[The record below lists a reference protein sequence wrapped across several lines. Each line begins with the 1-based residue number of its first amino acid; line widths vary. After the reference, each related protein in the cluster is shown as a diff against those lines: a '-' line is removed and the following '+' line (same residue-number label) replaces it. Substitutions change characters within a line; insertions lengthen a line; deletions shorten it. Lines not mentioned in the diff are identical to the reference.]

1 MSFRTSAAVATAT
14 AVGAAGLAFVP
25 VATATPDGNQI
36 VINEVYSNGA
46 GLSGPYLNDFIELY
60 NPSDNAIPLDGM
72 TVVVYGGVSGDTV
85 GTVELEGE
93 LAAGDHYLLKLEN
106 SAKFSTDGAVEL
118 EEFDLEAP
126 ELSVPSQNGSVALSF
141 GESTLDLVGFGR
153 TERFEGTQA
162 RAAAFDESL
171 ARTDGVDTDDNAAD
185 FSSREP
191 TPQHSTGDVEDQ
203 DDLGELSSR
212 LSSGVSR

>member
-46 GLSGPYLNDFIELY
+46 SLSGPYLNDFIELY
-60 NPSDNAIPLDGM
+60 NPSDDPIILDGM
-72 TVVVYGGVSGDTV
+72 SVIVLGGVDDTNY

-93 LAAGDHYLLKLEN
+93 LAAGDHHLLKLKN
-106 SAKFSTDGAVEL
+106 SAKFPTDGAVEL

-141 GESTLDLVGFGR
+141 GESTLDLVGFGV
-153 TERFEGTQA
+153 TERFEGEAA

-185 FSSREP
+185 FSSQEP

-203 DDLGELSSR
+203 DDPGELSSR

>member
-1 MSFRTSAAVATAT
+1 MSFRTSAAVAT

-60 NPSDNAIPLDGM
+60 NPSDDPIILDGM
-72 TVVVYGGVSGDTV
+72 SVIVLGGVDDTNY

-93 LAAGDHYLLKLEN
+93 LAAGDHHLLKLKN
-106 SAKFSTDGAVEL
+106 SAAHPAEDAVEL
-118 EEFDLEAP
+118 EKFDAEDADVR
-126 ELSVPSQNGSVALSF
+126 VPAHNASILLTF
-141 GESTLDLVGFGR
+141 GESTLDLVGFGV
-153 TERFEGTQA
+153 TERFEGEAA

-185 FSSREP
+185 FSTQEP
-191 TPQHSTGDVEDQ
+191 TPQHSTGDVED
-203 DDLGELSSR
+203 
-212 LSSGVSR
+212 

>member
-36 VINEVYSNGA
+36 VINEVYSNRA

-60 NPSDNAIPLDGM
+60 NPSDDPIILDGM
-72 TVVVYGGVSGDTV
+72 SVIVLGGVDDTNY

-93 LAAGDHYLLKLEN
+93 LAAGDHHLLKLKN
-106 SAKFSTDGAVEL
+106 SAAHPAEDAVEL
-118 EEFDLEAP
+118 EKFDAEDADVR
-126 ELSVPSQNGSVALSF
+126 VPAHNASILLTF
-141 GESTLDLVGFGR
+141 GESTLDLVGFGV
-153 TERFEGTQA
+153 TERFEGEAA

-185 FSSREP
+185 FSSQEP

-203 DDLGELSSR
+203 DDPGELSSR

>member
-1 MSFRTSAAVATAT
+1 MSFRTSAAVAT

-60 NPSDNAIPLDGM
+60 NPSDDPIILDGM
-72 TVVVYGGVSGDTV
+72 SVIVLGGVDDTNY

-93 LAAGDHYLLKLEN
+93 LAAGDHHLLKLKN
-106 SAKFSTDGAVEL
+106 SAAHPAEDAVEL
-118 EEFDLEAP
+118 EKFDAEDADVR
-126 ELSVPSQNGSVALSF
+126 VPAHNASILLTF

-185 FSSREP
+185 FSTQEP
-191 TPQHSTGDVEDQ
+191 TPQHSTGDVED
-203 DDLGELSSR
+203 
-212 LSSGVSR
+212 

>member
-1 MSFRTSAAVATAT
+1 MSFRTSAAVAT

-60 NPSDNAIPLDGM
+60 NPSDDPIILDGM
-72 TVVVYGGVSGDTV
+72 RVIVLGGVDDTNY

-93 LAAGDHYLLKLEN
+93 LAAGDHHLLKLKN
-106 SAKFSTDGAVEL
+106 SAARPAEGAVEL
-118 EEFDLEAP
+118 EEFDAEDADVR
-126 ELSVPSQNGSVALSF
+126 VPAHNASILLTF
-141 GESTLDLVGFGR
+141 GESTLDLVGFGV
-153 TERFEGTQA
+153 TERFEGEAA
-162 RAAAFDESL
+162 RAAALDESL

-185 FSSREP
+185 FTSQEP
-191 TPQHSTGDVEDQ
+191 TPQHSTGEAEDQ
-203 DDLGELSSR
+203 DDTGELS
-212 LSSGVSR
+212 

>member
-60 NPSDNAIPLDGM
+60 NPSDDPIILDGM
-72 TVVVYGGVSGDTV
+72 SVIVLGGVDDTNY

-93 LAAGDHYLLKLEN
+93 LAAGDHHLLKLKN
-106 SAKFSTDGAVEL
+106 SAAHPAEDAVEL
-118 EEFDLEAP
+118 EKFDAEDADVR
-126 ELSVPSQNGSVALSF
+126 VPAHNASILLTF

-185 FSSREP
+185 FSSQEP

-203 DDLGELSSR
+203 DDPGELSSR

>member
-1 MSFRTSAAVATAT
+1 MSFRTSAAVAT

-46 GLSGPYLNDFIELY
+46 GRSGPYLNDFIELY
-60 NPSDNAIPLDGM
+60 NPSDDPIILDGM
-72 TVVVYGGVSGDTV
+72 SVIVLGGVDDTNY

-93 LAAGDHYLLKLEN
+93 LAAGDHHLLKLKN
-106 SAKFSTDGAVEL
+106 SAAHPAEDAVEL
-118 EEFDLEAP
+118 EKFDAEDADVR
-126 ELSVPSQNGSVALSF
+126 VPAHNASILLTF

-153 TERFEGTQA
+153 TERFEGEAA

-185 FSSREP
+185 FTSQEP
-191 TPQHSTGDVEDQ
+191 TPQHSTGDVED
-203 DDLGELSSR
+203 
-212 LSSGVSR
+212 

>member
-1 MSFRTSAAVATAT
+1 MSFRTSAALASATALAT
-14 AVGAAGLAFVP
+14 AGLLAP
-25 VATATPDGNQI
+25 SSAAAPDGNQI

-46 GLSGPYLNDFIELY
+46 GESGPYLNDFIELY

-93 LAAGDHYLLKLEN
+93 LAASDHYLLKLEN
-106 SAKFSTDGAVEL
+106 SAKFPTDGAVEL

-141 GESTLDLVGFGR
+141 GESTLDLVGFGV
-153 TERFEGTQA
+153 TERFEGEAA

-171 ARTDGVDTDDNAAD
+171 ARTDGVDTDVNAAD
-185 FSSREP
+185 FTSQEP
-191 TPQHSTGDVEDQ
+191 TPQHSTGEAEDQ
-203 DDLGELSSR
+203 DDLGELSSQ
-212 LSSGVSR
+212 LSSGSSR

>member
-1 MSFRTSAAVATAT
+1 MSFRTSAAVAT

-60 NPSDNAIPLDGM
+60 NPSDDPIILDGM
-72 TVVVYGGVSGDTV
+72 SVIVLGGVDDTNY

-93 LAAGDHYLLKLEN
+93 LAAGDHHLLKLKN
-106 SAKFSTDGAVEL
+106 SAAHPAEDAVEL
-118 EEFDLEAP
+118 EKFDAEDADVR
-126 ELSVPSQNGSVALSF
+126 VPAHNASILLTF
-141 GESTLDLVGFGR
+141 GESTLDLVGFGV
-153 TERFEGTQA
+153 TERFEGEAA
-162 RAAAFDESL
+162 RAAASDESL

-185 FSSREP
+185 FTSQEP
-191 TPQHSTGDVEDQ
+191 TPQHSTGEAEDQ
-203 DDLGELSSR
+203 DDLGELSSQ
-212 LSSGVSR
+212 LSSGSSR

>member
-1 MSFRTSAAVATAT
+1 MSFRTSAAAATAT

-60 NPSDNAIPLDGM
+60 NPSDDPIILDGM
-72 TVVVYGGVSGDTV
+72 SVIVLGGVDDTNY

-93 LAAGDHYLLKLEN
+93 LAAGDHHLLKLKN
-106 SAKFSTDGAVEL
+106 SAAHPAEDAVEL
-118 EEFDLEAP
+118 EKFDAEDADVR
-126 ELSVPSQNGSVALSF
+126 VPAHNASILLTF
-141 GESTLDLVGFGR
+141 GESTLDLVGFGV
-153 TERFEGTQA
+153 TERFEGEAA

-185 FSSREP
+185 FSSQEP
-191 TPQHSTGDVEDQ
+191 TPQHSTADVEDQ
-203 DDLGELSSR
+203 DDPGE

>member
-1 MSFRTSAAVATAT
+1 MSFRTSAAVAT

-60 NPSDNAIPLDGM
+60 NPSDDPIILDGM
-72 TVVVYGGVSGDTV
+72 SVIVLGGVDDTNY

-93 LAAGDHYLLKLEN
+93 LAAGDHHLLKLKN
-106 SAKFSTDGAVEL
+106 SAAHPAEDAVEL
-118 EEFDLEAP
+118 EKFDAEDADVR
-126 ELSVPSQNGSVALSF
+126 VPAHNASILLTF
-141 GESTLDLVGFGR
+141 GESTLDLVGFGV
-153 TERFEGTQA
+153 TERFEGEAA

-185 FSSREP
+185 FTSQEP

-203 DDLGELSSR
+203 DDLGELSSQ
-212 LSSGVSR
+212 LSSGSSR

>member
-60 NPSDNAIPLDGM
+60 NPSDDPIILDGM
-72 TVVVYGGVSGDTV
+72 SVIVLGGVDDTNY

-93 LAAGDHYLLKLEN
+93 LAAGDHHLLKLKN
-106 SAKFSTDGAVEL
+106 SAAHPAEDAVEL
-118 EEFDLEAP
+118 EKFDAEDADVR
-126 ELSVPSQNGSVALSF
+126 VPAHNASILLTF
-141 GESTLDLVGFGR
+141 GESTLDLVGFGV
-153 TERFEGTQA
+153 TERFEGEAA

-185 FSSREP
+185 FSTQEP

-203 DDLGELSSR
+203 DDPGELSSR

>member
-60 NPSDNAIPLDGM
+60 NPSDDPIILDGM
-72 TVVVYGGVSGDTV
+72 SVIVLGGVDDTNY

-93 LAAGDHYLLKLEN
+93 LAAGDHHLLKLKN
-106 SAKFSTDGAVEL
+106 SAAHPAEDAVEL
-118 EEFDLEAP
+118 EKFDAEDADVR
-126 ELSVPSQNGSVALSF
+126 VPAHNASILLTF
-141 GESTLDLVGFGR
+141 GESTLDLVGFGV
-153 TERFEGTQA
+153 TERFEGEAA

-185 FSSREP
+185 FSSQEP

-203 DDLGELSSR
+203 DDPGE

>member
-46 GLSGPYLNDFIELY
+46 GRSGPYLNDFIELY
-60 NPSDNAIPLDGM
+60 NPSDDPIILDGM
-72 TVVVYGGVSGDTV
+72 SVIVLGGVDDTNY

-93 LAAGDHYLLKLEN
+93 LAAGDHHLLKLKN
-106 SAKFSTDGAVEL
+106 SAAHPAEDAVEL
-118 EEFDLEAP
+118 EKFDAEDADVR
-126 ELSVPSQNGSVALSF
+126 VPAHNASILLTF

-185 FSSREP
+185 FSSQEP

-203 DDLGELSSR
+203 DDPGELSSR

>member
-1 MSFRTSAAVATAT
+1 MSFRTSAAVAT

-60 NPSDNAIPLDGM
+60 NPSDDPIILDGM
-72 TVVVYGGVSGDTV
+72 SVIVLGGVDDTNY

-93 LAAGDHYLLKLEN
+93 LAAGDHHLLKLKN
-106 SAKFSTDGAVEL
+106 SAAHPAEDAVEL
-118 EEFDLEAP
+118 EKFDAEDADVR
-126 ELSVPSQNGSVALSF
+126 VPAHNASILLTF

-185 FSSREP
+185 FSSQEP

-203 DDLGELSSR
+203 DDPGELSSR

>member
-1 MSFRTSAAVATAT
+1 MSFRTSAAVAT

-60 NPSDNAIPLDGM
+60 NPSDNPIILDGM
-72 TVVVYGGVSGDTV
+72 SVIVLGGVDDTNY

-93 LAAGDHYLLKLEN
+93 LAAGDHHLLKLKN
-106 SAKFSTDGAVEL
+106 SAAHPAEDAVEL
-118 EEFDLEAP
+118 EKFDAEDADVR
-126 ELSVPSQNGSVALSF
+126 VPAHNASILLTF

-185 FSSREP
+185 FSTQEP

-203 DDLGELSSR
+203 DDPGELSSR

>member
-1 MSFRTSAAVATAT
+1 MSFRTSAAVAT

-60 NPSDNAIPLDGM
+60 NPSDDPIILDGM
-72 TVVVYGGVSGDTV
+72 SVIVLGGVDDTNY

-93 LAAGDHYLLKLEN
+93 LAAGDHHLLKLKN
-106 SAKFSTDGAVEL
+106 SAAHPAEDAVEL
-118 EEFDLEAP
+118 EKFDAEDADVR
-126 ELSVPSQNGSVALSF
+126 VPAHNASILLTF
-141 GESTLDLVGFGR
+141 GESTLDLVGFGV
-153 TERFEGTQA
+153 TERFEGEAA

-185 FSSREP
+185 FSSQEP
-191 TPQHSTGDVEDQ
+191 TPQHSTGDMEDQ
-203 DDLGELSSR
+203 DDPGELSSR

>member
-1 MSFRTSAAVATAT
+1 MSFRTSAAVAT

-60 NPSDNAIPLDGM
+60 NPSDDPIILDGM
-72 TVVVYGGVSGDTV
+72 SVIVLGGVDDTNY

-93 LAAGDHYLLKLEN
+93 LAAGDHHLLKLKN
-106 SAKFSTDGAVEL
+106 SAAHPAEDAVEL
-118 EEFDLEAP
+118 EKFDAEDADVR
-126 ELSVPSQNGSVALSF
+126 VPAHNASILLTF
-141 GESTLDLVGFGR
+141 GESTLDLVGFGV
-153 TERFEGTQA
+153 TERFEGEAA

-185 FSSREP
+185 FSSQEP

-203 DDLGELSSR
+203 DDPGE

>member
-1 MSFRTSAAVATAT
+1 MSFRTSAAVAT

-60 NPSDNAIPLDGM
+60 NPSDDPIILDGM
-72 TVVVYGGVSGDTV
+72 SVIVLGGVDDTNY

-93 LAAGDHYLLKLEN
+93 LAAGDHHLLKLKN
-106 SAKFSTDGAVEL
+106 SAAHPAEDAVEL
-118 EEFDLEAP
+118 EKFDAEDADVR
-126 ELSVPSQNGSVALSF
+126 VPAHNASILLTF
-141 GESTLDLVGFGR
+141 GESTLDLVGFGV
-153 TERFEGTQA
+153 TERFEGEAA

-203 DDLGELSSR
+203 DDPGELSSR
-212 LSSGVSR
+212 LPSGVSR

>member
-1 MSFRTSAAVATAT
+1 MSFRTSAAAATAT
-14 AVGAAGLAFVP
+14 AIGAAGLAFVP

-46 GLSGPYLNDFIELY
+46 GRSGPYLNDFIELY
-60 NPSDNAIPLDGM
+60 NPSDDPIILDGM
-72 TVVVYGGVSGDTV
+72 SVIVLGGVDDTNY

-93 LAAGDHYLLKLEN
+93 LAAGDHHLLKLKN
-106 SAKFSTDGAVEL
+106 SAAHPAEDAVEL
-118 EEFDLEAP
+118 EKFDAEDADVR
-126 ELSVPSQNGSVALSF
+126 VPAHNASILLTF

-185 FSSREP
+185 FSSQEP

-203 DDLGELSSR
+203 DDPGELSSR

>member
-1 MSFRTSAAVATAT
+1 MSFRTSAAAAT

-60 NPSDNAIPLDGM
+60 NPSDDPIILDGM
-72 TVVVYGGVSGDTV
+72 SVIVLGGVDDTNY

-93 LAAGDHYLLKLEN
+93 LAAGDHHLLKLKN
-106 SAKFSTDGAVEL
+106 SAAHPAEDAVEL
-118 EEFDLEAP
+118 EKFDAEDADVR
-126 ELSVPSQNGSVALSF
+126 VPAHNASILLTF
-141 GESTLDLVGFGR
+141 GESTLDLVGFGV
-153 TERFEGTQA
+153 TERFEGEAA

-185 FSSREP
+185 FTSQEP
-191 TPQHSTGDVEDQ
+191 TPQHSTGEAEDQ
-203 DDLGELSSR
+203 DDLGELSSQ
-212 LSSGVSR
+212 LSSGSSR

>member
-1 MSFRTSAAVATAT
+1 MSFRTSAAVATA
-14 AVGAAGLAFVP
+14 VGTAGLAFVP

-60 NPSDNAIPLDGM
+60 NPSDDPIILDGM
-72 TVVVYGGVSGDTV
+72 SVIVLGGVDDTNY

-93 LAAGDHYLLKLEN
+93 LAAGDHHLLKLKN
-106 SAKFSTDGAVEL
+106 SAARPAEDAVEL
-118 EEFDLEAP
+118 EEFDAEDADVR
-126 ELSVPSQNGSVALSF
+126 VPAHNASILLTF
-141 GESTLDLVGFGR
+141 GESTLDLVGFGV
-153 TERFEGTQA
+153 TERFEGEAA

-185 FSSREP
+185 FTSQEP
-191 TPQHSTGDVEDQ
+191 TPQHSTGEAEDQ
-203 DDLGELSSR
+203 DDLGELSSQ
-212 LSSGVSR
+212 LSSGSSR

>member
-60 NPSDNAIPLDGM
+60 NPSDDPIILDGM
-72 TVVVYGGVSGDTV
+72 SVIVLGGVDDTNY

-93 LAAGDHYLLKLEN
+93 LAAGDHHLLKLKN
-106 SAKFSTDGAVEL
+106 SAAHPAEDAVEL
-118 EEFDLEAP
+118 EKFDAEDADVR
-126 ELSVPSQNGSVALSF
+126 VPAHNASILLTF
-141 GESTLDLVGFGR
+141 GESTLDLVGFGV
-153 TERFEGTQA
+153 TERFEGEAA

-185 FSSREP
+185 FSSQEP

-203 DDLGELSSR
+203 DDPGELSSR